1 MNRLLCVA
9 LAATIACGS
18 SAASASG
25 SSRGAVRLNHLQ
37 AIGTHNSY
45 HLEASP
51 AESALRR
58 SAGYDDSPLAYSHLP
73 VSEQLES
80 QGVRQLEFDLF
91 ADPDGGRFATP
102 RLRQL
107 AGEPAHDPGMLEPG
121 TKVLH
126 IQDYDYRSN
135 CLSLVRCLRQVRDW
149 SRAHRRH
156 VPLAILLDFKDSPL
170 PAGLPATVPLT
181 WTAARMDDVDREIRS
196 VFRRRE
202 LIVPDDVRRGRRS
215 LGTAVARSGWPSLA
229 RARGKVMFL
238 MANRGAHRTRYLAG
252 HPSLARR
259 VAFTNSTPGRPDAAF
274 VEVSDPRG
282 AGTRRIRRLVRRGFV
297 VRTRADADTV
307 EARAHDM
314 TRAERALASGAHWV
328 STDFPAVGTAAPFGS
343 PYFVRLPGDPAAR
356 CNPVTAPR
364 SCSGAL
370 EGSVQGR

>member
-1 MNRLLCVA
+1 MNRSLCVV
-9 LAATIACGS
+9 LAATLVCVS
-18 SAASASG
+18 SAATAYG
-25 SSRGAVRLNHLQ
+25 STRGPVRLNHLQ
-37 AIGTHNSY
+37 VIGTHNSY

-51 AESALRR
+51 AESALRL
-58 SAGYDDSPLAYSHLP
+58 SGGYDDSAVAYSHLP
-73 VSEQLES
+73 VTEQLAT
-80 QGVRQLEFDLF
+80 QQVRQLEFDLF

-107 AGEPAHDPGMLEPG
+107 AGEPAHDPEMLEPG

-135 CLSLVRCLRQVRDW
+135 CSSLVRCLQQVRDW
-149 SRAHRRH
+149 SRIHRRH

-170 PAGLPATVPLT
+170 LAGLPATVPLR
-181 WTAARMDDVDREIRS
+181 WTAARMNDVDREIRS

-202 LIVPDDVRRGRRS
+202 LIVPDDVRRGRRT
-215 LGTAVARSGWPSLA
+215 LGTAITRSGWPSLA
-229 RARGKVMFL
+229 SARGKVMFL
-238 MANRGAHRTRYLAG
+238 MANRGIHRSRYLAG

-307 EARAHDM
+307 EARANDM
-314 TRAERALASGAHWV
+314 TRARRALASGAQWV
-328 STDFPAVGTAAPFGS
+328 STDFPATGTAAPFGS
-343 PYFVRLPGDPAAR
+343 PYFVRPPGGSAAR
-356 CNPVTAPR
+356 CNPVTAPLR
-364 SCSGAL
+364 CSRPLERGVGA
-370 EGSVQGR
+370 R